1 MDSPAHDGCDIAV
14 VGGGI
19 AGLVAAAEAASRGA
33 AVLLFEAAGM
43 HGGLVVNVGA
53 LDDYPA
59 PGTLSGVAL
68 AEALLARAR
77 ASGAQTVAA
86 RVAHIE
92 PAGDGYALVVDSG
105 KRYAAR
111 SVIVATGAQLRRLEV
126 PGEVALTGR
135 GVSQCDWCDGGFF
148 RDQPVAVVGG
158 GDAALQAALHLARTC
173 STVTVIVRGADA
185 RARQSYLTRA
195 ADQPRIE
202 FLWETRVAEILGAD
216 RVEGVRLES
225 SDRHAPTSLACAGV
239 FVFAG
244 LVADTAWVP
253 PAVERDADG
262 RLCTG
267 TQFET
272 ALPGLFAVG
281 AVRSGHR
288 GSLAVVVGEAAAAAL
303 AASER
308 LRAEVS

>member
-1 MDSPAHDGCDIAV
+1 MDSPAHDGCDVAV

-33 AVLLFEAAGM
+33 AVLLLEAAGM
-43 HGGLVVNVGA
+43 HGGLVINVGA

-86 RVAHIE
+86 RVDRIE

-111 SVIVATGAQLRRLEV
+111 SVIVATGARLRRLDV
-126 PGEVALTGR
+126 PGETALTGR

-158 GDAALQAALHLARTC
+158 GDAALQAALHLAKTC

-195 ADQPRIE
+195 AEQPRIE

-216 RVEGVRLES
+216 RVEGLRLES

-244 LVADTAWVP
+244 LVADTACVP

-262 RLCTG
+262 RLCTV

-272 ALPGLFAVG
+272 ALAGLYAVG

-288 GSLAVVVGEAAAAAL
+288 GSLAVVVGEAAAAAQ

>member
-1 MDSPAHDGCDIAV
+1 MDSPAHDGCDVAV

-33 AVLLFEAAGM
+33 TVMLFEAAGM

-59 PGTLSGVAL
+59 PGTLSGIAL

-77 ASGAQTVAA
+77 TCGVQPVAA
-86 RVAHIE
+86 QVARVE
-92 PAGDGYALVVDSG
+92 PASSGYALIADSG
-105 KRYAAR
+105 RRYAAR
-111 SVIVATGAQLRRLEV
+111 SVIVASGARLRRLDV
-126 PGEVALTGR
+126 PGETALTGR

-173 STVTVIVRGADA
+173 STVTVVVRGADA
-185 RARQSYLTRA
+185 RARQSYLARA
-195 ADQPRIE
+195 ADEPRIE

-216 RVEGVRLES
+216 HVAGLRLES
-225 SDRHAPTSLACAGV
+225 SDRYAPTSLACAGV

-244 LVADTAWVP
+244 LEADTACVP
-253 PAVERDADG
+253 ATVARDADG

-267 TQFET
+267 AHFET
-272 ALPGLFAVG
+272 ALPGLYAVG
-281 AVRSGHR
+281 AVRSGQR
-288 GSLAVVVGEAAAAAL
+288 GGLSVVVGEAATAAI
-303 AASER
+303 AATER